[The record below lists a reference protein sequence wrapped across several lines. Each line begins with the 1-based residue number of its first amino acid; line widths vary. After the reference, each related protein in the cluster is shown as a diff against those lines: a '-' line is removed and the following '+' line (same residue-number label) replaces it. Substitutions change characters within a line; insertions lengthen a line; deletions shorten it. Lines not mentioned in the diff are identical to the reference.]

1 MPAGDLF
8 VHEGKM
14 HFAGLING
22 NIFITIQPPRGYF
35 ENIDKIYHDFYLS
48 PPHHYLAHYRWIKD
62 VFRADAVMHVGKHGS
77 LEWLPGKALGLSDAC
92 YPDLA
97 IMDLPN
103 VYPYI
108 INDPSEGTQ
117 AKRRSYCCIIDHLT
131 PKLPV
136 LRPMIWE
143 ALKAADLH
151 KDLEI
156 SEKDAFADFDALL
169 EKLHGYLAMIND
181 GLHIMGKSPEEDR
194 LVEFLVQLTRLPN
207 GGTPSLRESALN
219 ALGYDYDDLLEN
231 KGKSLLRFQNK
242 TGGQII
248 QSAHE
253 KGLAMVKAL
262 EESRFDAAGIDA
274 VVESHL
280 GRIAAVLRYICEIL
294 TPNIRR
300 VTDEIDSSLTGFDAI
315 SGGSPMKSTQ
325 ALPGSTAGLFCPG
338 RRARPAGGRPIFY
351 PRAGIFIPSIPK
363 KSRPRGPG
371 K

>member
-1 MPAGDLF
+1 
-8 VHEGKM
+8 
-14 HFAGLING
+14 
-22 NIFITIQPPRGYF
+22 
-35 ENIDKIYHDFYLS
+35 
-48 PPHHYLAHYRWIKD
+48 
-62 VFRADAVMHVGKHGS
+62 MHVGKHGS

-131 PKLPV
+131 PAFTNADLYEDLAKVENLLKDYADAGREDPGKLPV

-169 EKLHGYLAMIND
+169 EKLHGYLADLADTMIND

-207 GGTPSLRESALN
+207 GA
-219 ALGYDYDDLLEN
+219 
-231 KGKSLLRFQNK
+231 LLRCANR
-242 TGGQII
+242 
-248 QSAHE
+248 
-253 KGLAMVKAL
+253 L
-262 EESRFDAAGIDA
+262 
-274 VVESHL
+274 
-280 GRIAAVLRYICEIL
+280 
-294 TPNIRR
+294 
-300 VTDEIDSSLTGFDAI
+300 
-315 SGGSPMKSTQ
+315 
-325 ALPGSTAGLFCPG
+325 
-338 RRARPAGGRPIFY
+338 
-351 PRAGIFIPSIPK
+351 
-363 KSRPRGPG
+363 
-371 K
+371 